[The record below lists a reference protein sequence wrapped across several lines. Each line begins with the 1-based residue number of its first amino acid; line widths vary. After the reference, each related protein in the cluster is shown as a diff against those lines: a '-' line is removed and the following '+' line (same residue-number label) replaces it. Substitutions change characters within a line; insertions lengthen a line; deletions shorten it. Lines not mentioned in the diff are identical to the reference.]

1 MIREGYKMKNKL
13 IKLTTGFMTALMLAP
28 LGVIRADDAE
38 EQDDPGYCI
47 GIGSVSK
54 MYAATAAMQL
64 VDKGLVDLDAPV
76 TEYIDDFKMADE
88 RYKDITV
95 RMLMNHQSGLMG
107 TCYRDSFRLG
117 EASSDYH
124 DSFLAHLSTER
135 LKAAPGEYTCYCNDG
150 FTLLEILVERVT
162 GQSFTDYVA
171 DNICAPLG
179 LNNTGS
185 MWNMNLD
192 SNQVPLYA
200 ENGSRLPAEYT
211 QLIGAGGILSDAKD
225 LCRFGTAFYDGN
237 DVLLSEEAK
246 KEMGTRFAPPGVLDS
261 FGLGWDDVSIKDYEN
276 SGVTVV
282 TKGGDTA
289 NMHAAVLVAPEEK
302 ISVAVVSAQGNSGTN
317 TKIAESLMDIVLE
330 DRGTTVVHSEREPL
344 ETVDKI
350 PEDLLKYEGL
360 YSDSGSIYKVS
371 FPDNSYM
378 SIVGLTTEKGTELQ
392 YKYTTEGSF
401 VQMTGDVASG
411 NAIQLR
417 PIDTVEFK
425 EAGGSVFAIENG
437 DTYMLQ
443 KYETCEVSSKAQSAW
458 DQRSGKQ
465 YYLVNAG
472 PFDFSYFGQSIRTL
486 TTSPEAPGYVDGLNI
501 IDEDHAVNR
510 ISAPGMLSRDID
522 DYEISVRDGR
532 EYLKLTASGY
542 EYVSEDAVPE
552 FTSDITSVA
561 LGFEASWYKINGLI
575 NETVTLD
582 IPDNASVLV
591 YDKFGNVK
599 YSSCYAGY
607 GDTVPLPEY
616 GIIVFVGESG
626 SAVGIRR

>member
-1 MIREGYKMKNKL
+1 
-13 IKLTTGFMTALMLAP
+13 
-28 LGVIRADDAE
+28 
-38 EQDDPGYCI
+38 
-47 GIGSVSK
+47 
-54 MYAATAAMQL
+54 
-64 VDKGLVDLDAPV
+64 
-76 TEYIDDFKMADE
+76 
-88 RYKDITV
+88 
-95 RMLMNHQSGLMG
+95 
-107 TCYRDSFRLG
+107 
-117 EASSDYH
+117 
-124 DSFLAHLSTER
+124 
-135 LKAAPGEYTCYCNDG
+135 
-150 FTLLEILVERVT
+150 
-162 GQSFTDYVA
+162 
-171 DNICAPLG
+171 
-179 LNNTGS
+179 
-185 MWNMNLD
+185 
-192 SNQVPLYA
+192 
-200 ENGSRLPAEYT
+200 
-211 QLIGAGGILSDAKD
+211 
-225 LCRFGTAFYDGN
+225 
-237 DVLLSEEAK
+237 
-246 KEMGTRFAPPGVLDS
+246 
-261 FGLGWDDVSIKDYEN
+261 
-276 SGVTVV
+276 
-282 TKGGDTA
+282 
-289 NMHAAVLVAPEEK
+289 
-302 ISVAVVSAQGNSGTN
+302 
-317 TKIAESLMDIVLE
+317 
-330 DRGTTVVHSEREPL
+330 
-344 ETVDKI
+344 
-350 PEDLLKYEGL
+350 
-360 YSDSGSIYKVS
+360 
-371 FPDNSYM
+371 M
-378 SIVGLTTEKGTELQ
+378 SIVGLTTEKGAELQ